1 MFSIKP
7 EHIENTLLV
16 GGSTRIPAVQRL
28 AKELMG
34 KLSVEVK
41 NPDELVALGAA
52 LQAAICNGELAEV
65 LLIDVTTLT
74 LSIDTFGDLM
84 RAIIPR
90 QSSIPRTQAEIFSTA
105 EDNQKGV
112 TIVVCQ
118 GERRTTPENKVLGTF
133 ELLGIRPAKRGVP
146 KIQVTFELDVNGLL
160 TVIALD
166 KGTNK
171 RQKIKITGSS
181 NLSSKE
187 IDNIIEEAGRYQS
200 DDNTKVSALSITQQT
215 QNTMDLA
222 SQVVESKINPLD
234 IKVTKEVK
242 NTIKELE
249 IMLEVVLRTKLLE
262 SNSLEKFVEVIECN
276 ETRLT
281 EILFQIS
288 EESLIT
294 IFAEVKE
301 SDGDIED
308 Y

>member
-112 TIVVCQ
+112 LLFI
-118 GERRTTPENKVLGTF
+118 KVNVG
-133 ELLGIRPAKRGVP
+133 PH
-146 KIQVTFELDVNGLL
+146 
-160 TVIALD
+160 
-166 KGTNK
+166 
-171 RQKIKITGSS
+171 QKI
-181 NLSSKE
+181 
-187 IDNIIEEAGRYQS
+187 RY
-200 DDNTKVSALSITQQT
+200 
-215 QNTMDLA
+215 
-222 SQVVESKINPLD
+222 
-234 IKVTKEVK
+234 
-242 NTIKELE
+242 
-249 IMLEVVLRTKLLE
+249 
-262 SNSLEKFVEVIECN
+262 
-276 ETRLT
+276 
-281 EILFQIS
+281 
-288 EESLIT
+288 
-294 IFAEVKE
+294 
-301 SDGDIED
+301 
-308 Y
+308 